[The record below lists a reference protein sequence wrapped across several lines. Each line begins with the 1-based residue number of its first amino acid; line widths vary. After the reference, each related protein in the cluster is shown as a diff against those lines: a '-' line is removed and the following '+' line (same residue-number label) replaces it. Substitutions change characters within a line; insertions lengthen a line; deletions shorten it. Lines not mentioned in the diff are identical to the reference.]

1 MYQGTRT
8 PGDISSVMS
17 KSDEYRANAE
27 ECERMARR
35 SRNPADKATWLAMAE
50 DWMRM
55 IKQPRLSALDRFDAA
70 EKARGTHQAQSDA
83 EH

>member
-1 MYQGTRT
+1 
-8 PGDISSVMS
+8 MS

-55 IKQPRLSALDRFDAA
+55 IKQPRLSAWDRFDAA
-70 EKARGTHQAQSDA
+70 EKAHGTHQAQSEA